1 MKGWILPVVLFGVV
15 ASNTALAKGAPKRT
29 KSLPRI
35 VMTRR
40 LPVPSVAAARD
51 TTISM
56 HPDASHPLTTDQPLR
71 QHLFVLSNLARRQGV
86 LFD

>member
-1 MKGWILPVVLFGVV
+1 MKGGFCRSFCSGLLPAIQPWQKV
-15 ASNTALAKGAPKRT
+15 APKRT
-29 KSLPRI
+29 KSLQRI